1 TKCQNNQTFFLH
13 DYMPDKFN
21 FLDPASA
28 LRAEE
33 NEHGSRVPWLQ
44 RQRPG
49 RAGVRC
55 SRLTLLRRDR
65 GFAAT
70 SFAFAL
76 IGDTP
81 LRSLDSSGFFMQN
94 PGSA

>member
-1 TKCQNNQTFFLH
+1 MDDAPAPNGRISDKC
-13 DYMPDKFN
+13 N
-21 FLDPASA
+21 FREID
-28 LRAEE
+28 RARFARCG
-33 NEHGSRVPWLQ
+33 EHGSRVPWLQ

-76 IGDTP
+76 FGDAP
-81 LRSLDSSGFFMQN
+81 RFDEALLN
-94 PGSA
+94 